1 MSSPLHDTVCILNN
15 EGTPVLKENENE
27 ILYRIL
33 QSVSLYIIE
42 DKVEK
47 DGVMYVTSHRLIWAD
62 ALRTRAR
69 QWYLWQIEGDPRME
83 ARNLFSVFSS
93 TTSRILIIFKEPR
106 KDDDMTQSK
115 DYPTLSPPST
125 SILPSTVS
133 SSSSSSLSSLI
144 RLVEVKISY
153 GDKNIN
159 VLEDIRNALQRR
171 AWLEERSNHLSLQS
185 ITNSIQTTTTTTT
198 TTTTRLGLA
207 GIQEAESREKA
218 AARAI
223 AAEALRGDLASLEMH
238 AKKMVVL
245 AENYAIEVEKA
256 RIRKAAA
263 AAAATTTTTTT
274 TTTVGLKQEIS
285 TLAEDEDSSWAQQ
298 MQNVGTFAAGMGI
311 VSPVTKSM
319 AGSAYIS
326 ELARQ
331 LSIVLKPHL
340 QRRGGIVS
348 LTDAF
353 CLLNRARGTEVVSP
367 EDLVQAVGLL
377 SKLQLGMRERNI
389 EVSNKG
395 ERGGASFRAIQ
406 LDSFSD
412 AAITSRILDMID
424 NSEKKNDGDMMSMT
438 KKSFV
443 TTHGVSKALGIPVPL
458 VTQILLQAE
467 GNAILC
473 RDESL
478 AGLRFYNNV
487 FKT

>member
-106 KDDDMTQSK
+106 KDVDMTQSK
-115 DYPTLSPPST
+115 DYPTLSST
-125 SILPSTVS
+125 STSVLPSTVS

-185 ITNSIQTTTTTTT
+185 ITNSIQTTTT

-263 AAAATTTTTTT
+263 AAAATTTTTTA

-319 AGSAYIS
+319 AGSSYIS

-377 SKLQLGMRERNI
+377 TKLQLGMRERNI

-395 ERGGASFRAIQ
+395 ERGGGGASFRAIQ

-424 NSEKKNDGDMMSMT
+424 NSEKKNEGDMMMSMS

-443 TTHGVSKALGIPVPL
+443 TSHGVSKALGIPVPL

-478 AGLRFYNNV
+478 AGLRFYKNV